1 MHTRSHMTKRKA
13 LSLRKSYKQSDEE
26 FKPVGLWYSLDD
38 EWAEWCWCS
47 MPQWIT
53 KYSHYLEVDL
63 SRILV
68 IETPEDLQKFEDE
81 FSIQIRQSRFRSLNW
96 KSVAEKYSG
105 IEIRN
110 YHQLKSHRDASYLAR
125 LWFYGW
131 DISGGCVWDL
141 SCIKTI
147 RTEETPR
154 LSQIN
159 LQETD

>member
-1 MHTRSHMTKRKA
+1 MHLRSHMTKRKA
-13 LSLRKSYKQSDEE
+13 LSLKKRYKQSNEE

-68 IETPEDLQKFEDE
+68 IETPDDLQRFEDE
-81 FSIQIRQSRFRSLNW
+81 FSVQIRQSRFRSLNW

-110 YHQLKSHRDASYLAR
+110 
-125 LWFYGW
+125 LWIAGNRHFHFIFPAKRNLRGF
-131 DISGGCVWDL
+131 S
-141 SCIKTI
+141 
-147 RTEETPR
+147 RTAPPP
-154 LSQIN
+154 Q
-159 LQETD
+159 